1 MRCLTFLCLTEYS
14 GKGGRRAIM
23 ATILILVMAGP
34 VQNIGN
40 NGEQVL
46 RFMVCMKDILWE
58 ILSQGKDLI
67 LAPIQHLIF
76 DIKVK

>member
-1 MRCLTFLCLTEYS
+1 
-14 GKGGRRAIM
+14 M